1 MKSGK
6 YYCRTWFSSLLFLF
20 HFLSNLLSFPP
31 FHLFRPIFS
40 SEPLPP
46 TSPFILFSPLISSF
60 TLTYFSP
67 LFFPN
72 SHLHTHIH
80 LSFHLLSH
88 LSPSFFL
95 PLRVSSGAQI
105 KIAGNEGENQ
115 DRLVTI
121 TGTPEAVGMAQY
133 LINSRYDQ

>member
-6 YYCRTWFSSLLFLF
+6 YYCRTWFSSLFV
-20 HFLSNLLSFPP
+20 FLSLFVKPPLSF
-31 FHLFRPIFS
+31 LFRPIFS

-72 SHLHTHIH
+72 SHTPTPTHTH
-80 LSFHLLSH
+80 LFFHLLSH

>member
-6 YYCRTWFSSLLFLF
+6 YYCRTWFSSLFFFLSLFVKPPLSFLF
-20 HFLSNLLSFPP
+20 H
-31 FHLFRPIFS
+31 PIFS

-60 TLTYFSP
+60 TPTYFSP

-72 SHLHTHIH
+72 SHTPTHTHTH